1 MKDYYIEREVD
12 GHPICFNGCSQ
23 TKKEIVNDLNDMLS
37 TITSLYKAEKQLQ
50 KDKVE
55 LVDALDEAHSLAAIP
70 DHEWGDEEVTKQE
83 EILEIINKHNS
94 IGEDK

>member
-50 KDKVE
+50 KDKAHILDVMETMIPLTVCDKE
-55 LVDALDEAHSLAAIP
+55 LKSQWKKLIKKS
-70 DHEWGDEEVTKQE
+70 
-83 EILEIINKHNS
+83 KHNS
-94 IGEDK
+94 IGEDDE